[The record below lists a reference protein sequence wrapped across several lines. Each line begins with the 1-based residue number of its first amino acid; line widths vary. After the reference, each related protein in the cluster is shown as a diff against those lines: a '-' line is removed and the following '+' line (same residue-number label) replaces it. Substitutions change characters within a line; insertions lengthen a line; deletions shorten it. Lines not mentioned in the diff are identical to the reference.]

1 MLKKTLKK
9 IRMSITKEKVVSFV
23 KENKWQLLQMGVMAV
38 IVFAPDVTAYAM
50 NAGDASGLGKSG
62 LGEAIDKPMQALSG
76 AMTGAVPK
84 AGVTIAAATGGLSW
98 ALGTE
103 NQVVKYA
110 LRAGMGGGI
119 AMAAPSVVNSVTGVT
134 TGFLF

>member
-1 MLKKTLKK
+1 MLKKALKK
-9 IRMSITKEKVVSFV
+9 IRMSLTKEKVVSFV
-23 KENKWQLLQMGVMAV
+23 KENKWQLLQMGVMAA
-38 IVFAPDVTAYAM
+38 IVFVPEVTAFALE
-50 NAGDASGLGKSG
+50 NGKEGLGESGLGK
-62 LGEAIDKPMQALSG
+62 AIDTPMKALSG
-76 AMTGAVPK
+76 AMTGAIPK